1 MKERMTEKCKEDGDG
16 RPEESAAGRQRLLER
31 ALKTLRNPSANSR
44 LRKSR
49 RDEQRAVCATK
60 HTPSPR
66 GNAECSL

>member
-1 MKERMTEKCKEDGDG
+1 MAEKSKEDGDG
-16 RPEESAAGRQRLLER
+16 RAEESAAGRQPLLER
-31 ALKTLRNPSANSR
+31 ALKTLRSTSANRR

-49 RDEQRAVCATK
+49 SDEQRAVCAIK